1 MNNTRSITAKLQNFH
16 FQGHSMELKV
26 LVSGCTENEIT
37 GGILALEDARENIEI
52 PMETSARTTANG
64 IELTMK
70 LTCTEET
77 PLRPVRWFCCVLVQ
91 AESAPTRINVICD
104 KPALLRRMRMRN
116 IQCEHR
122 DNMILVPYVGG
133 GKAFKFTWRARTEYD
148 TAAIRRREILAS
160 IIFKLIGPRL
170 RKKQINIVYE
180 KFCRTAQDNGYYFFR
195 YCMENLQRQARSR
208 FYYVIDKRSPDYQKL
223 KSYDA
228 NVIDFMSLR
237 HMLYAMAAKICI
249 STDSAEH
256 LYVWQPRPGFVI
268 RKIGKKKV
276 LFLQHGVLG
285 LKRVEHLYGKNGFHP
300 VEYFIVS
307 SEYEKDI
314 VVRDYEYPP
323 EDVAVTGLAR
333 WDALENKEVPEDRFI
348 LINPTW
354 RIWLEDVTDEE
365 FAASEY
371 FRWYAAFLR
380 DPRLNAFLEERNLR
394 AVMYLHPKFAGYIDT
409 FREQLSDRITCVPFG
424 EKPLNDLLMR
434 CTMLITDYSSVCWD
448 VLYQGKPVLFYEFDT
463 DAYLK
468 KHGSYIDLMTEL
480 PGPRAETT
488 DEVFRYMKDL
498 ADLGF
503 QIPDVYRDRID
514 RSFAFKDKENCRRIY
529 EFLVEKEG

>member
-1 MNNTRSITAKLQNFH
+1 MTQAITAKLRNFK
-16 FQGHSMELKV
+16 FKGHRMVLQV
-26 LVSGCTENEIT
+26 LVSSCSDHEIS
-37 GGILALEDARENIEI
+37 GGILKLEDARENIEI
-52 PMETSARTTANG
+52 PMETAVRKRSEG

-77 PLRPVRWFCCVLVQ
+77 PLRPVRWFCCVLIRTASGPIRV
-91 AESAPTRINVICD
+91 NVVCD
-104 KPALLRRMRMRN
+104 SPALLRRMRMRN

-122 DNMILVPYVGG
+122 NNMILVPYVGG

-148 TAAIRRREILAS
+148 TAAVRRREILAS
-160 IIFKLIGPRL
+160 ILYRLLGRSL
-170 RKKQINIVYE
+170 RKKQLYIVYE

-195 YCMENLQRQARSR
+195 YCMNELQKQDRSR
-208 FYYVIDKRSPDYQKL
+208 FYYVIDKRCPDYEKL
-223 KSYDA
+223 KDYDS
-228 NVIDFMSLR
+228 NVIHFMSLK
-237 HMLYAMAAKICI
+237 HMLYAMAAKLCI

-268 RKIGKKKV
+268 RKIGKKDV

-300 VEYFIVS
+300 VRYFIVS
-307 SEYEKDI
+307 SEYEKEI
-314 VVRDYEYPP
+314 VVQNYSYPP

-333 WDALENKEVPEDRFI
+333 WDVLQNQEDPEDRFI

-371 FRWYAAFLR
+371 FQRYAAFLQ
-380 DPRLNAFLEERNLR
+380 DPRLIAFLEERGLR
-394 AVMYLHPKFAGYIDT
+394 AVMYLHPKFASYIES
-409 FREQLSDRITCVPFG
+409 FRRQLPDRITCVPFG

-448 VLYQGKPVLFYEFDT
+448 MLYQGKPVLFYEFDT

-468 KHGSYIDLMTEL
+468 KHGSYIDLKTEL
-480 PGPRAETT
+480 PGPRAETA
-488 DEVFRYMKDL
+488 DEVFHYMKDL

-503 QIPDVYRDRID
+503 QTPDIYRDRID
-514 RSFAFKDKENCRRIY
+514 KFFAYKDQENCKRIY
-529 EFLVEKEG
+529 EFLTHVN